1 MELQMHN
8 KTFISSMVGVAAAVA
23 VAGSAMAGTVY
34 VNSLGASSGWYSD
47 DTRNAS
53 GTVLNGTVSSYQPY
67 FQGAL
72 APSTASDAAIAQ
84 QLYFTDTGSAN
95 GNGNVGVMVVDGTT
109 SNSGKTSVR
118 YYGSG
123 TGIGT
128 LNNSFSSTFRW
139 YMDPYSTVRTVA
151 MNLSVLGTNGLYY
164 SLSWLGTGAQAS
176 AWNTFSVDAN
186 TAAANDNGWRL
197 YGNGAP
203 GSAAGAAK
211 SLNDWLTDATYG
223 SFLNGSTVLG
233 QGFNAGSSMRNTR
246 FGIDWLDS
254 SLINGGDRV
263 DFGVVPAPGAV
274 ALLGM
279 AGLAGGRRRR
289 A

>member
-1 MELQMHN
+1 MRN
-8 KTFISSMVGVAAAVA
+8 KLFISSMAGVAAAAA
-23 VAGSAMAGTVY
+23 VAGSAMAGTMF
-34 VNSLGASSGWYSD
+34 VNALGASSGWYSD

-84 QLYFTDTGSAN
+84 QLYFTDSGSAS
-95 GNGNVGVMVVDGTT
+95 GGGSGVMVMDGT
-109 SNSGKTSVR
+109 SANAGKTSVR

-128 LNNSFSSTFRW
+128 LNSSFSSSFRW

-164 SLSWLGTGAQAS
+164 SLSWLGNGAQAS

-211 SLNDWLTDATYG
+211 SLNDWLTDGTYG
-223 SFLNGSTVLG
+223 SLLNGSTVLG
-233 QGFNAGSSMRNTR
+233 QGFNIGSWQRNCR
-246 FGIDWLDS
+246 VGIDWLDS

-263 DFGVVPAPGAV
+263 DFGVVPSPGAV
-274 ALLGM
+274 ALLGA
-279 AGLAGGRRRR
+279 AGLVGSRRRR

>member
-1 MELQMHN
+1 MRHVTLATSVLAVSAFSGMSA
-8 KTFISSMVGVAAAVA
+8 TAAIQHV
-23 VAGSAMAGTVY
+23 SA
-34 VNSLGASSGWYSD
+34 LGATSGWYSD
-47 DTRNAS
+47 DTRNTS

>member
-1 MELQMHN
+1 MRN
-8 KTFISSMVGVAAAVA
+8 KLFISSMAGVAAAAA
-23 VAGSAMAGTVY
+23 VAGSAMAGTMY
-34 VNSLGASSGWYSD
+34 VNALGASSGWYSD
-47 DTRNAS
+47 DTRNTS

-67 FQGAL
+67 FSYPGAP
-72 APSTASDAAIAQ
+72 AASTASDAAIAQ
-84 QLYFTDTGSAN
+84 QLYFTDSGSAS
-95 GNGNVGVMVVDGTT
+95 GGGSGVMVVDGT
-109 SNSGKTSVR
+109 SASAGKTSVR

-123 TGIGT
+123 TGIGS
-128 LNNSFSSTFRW
+128 LNSSFSSSFRW

-151 MNLSVLGTNGLYY
+151 MNLSVLGNNGLYY
-164 SLSWLGTGAQAS
+164 SLSWVGDGAQAS
-176 AWNTFSVDAN
+176 AWNTFSVNAN

-203 GSAAGAAK
+203 GSAVGAAK

-223 SFLNGSTVLG
+223 SLLNGSTVLG
-233 QGFNAGSSMRNTR
+233 QGFNAGTYMKNTR

-263 DFGVVPAPGAV
+263 DFGVIPAPRAIT
-274 ALLGM
+274 LLGA
-279 AGLAGGRRRR
+279 AGLMARRRK

>member
-1 MELQMHN
+1 MRNNTLAML
-8 KTFISSMVGVAAAVA
+8 SAVA
-23 VAGSAMAGTVY
+23 VAGSVSAATVH
-34 VNSLGASSGWYSD
+34 VNALGASSGWYSD
-47 DTRNAS
+47 DTRNTS

-84 QLYFTDTGSAN
+84 QLYFTDSGSAS
-95 GNGNVGVMVVDGTT
+95 GGGSGVMVVDGT
-109 SNSGKTSVR
+109 SGNLGKTSVR

-164 SLSWLGTGAQAS
+164 SLSWLGNGAQAS

-211 SLNDWLTDATYG
+211 SLNDWLTDGTYG
-223 SFLNGSTVLG
+223 SLLNGSTVLG
-233 QGFNAGSSMRNTR
+233 QGFNIGSFQRNCR
-246 FGIDWLDS
+246 VGIDWLNS

-263 DFGVVPAPGAV
+263 DFGVVPAPGAIT
-274 ALLGM
+274 LLGA
-279 AGLAGGRRRR
+279 AGLMARRRK

>member
-1 MELQMHN
+1 MRN
-8 KTFISSMVGVAAAVA
+8 KTFISSMVGVAAAVT
-23 VAGSAMAGTVY
+23 VAGSAMADTMF
-34 VNSLGASSGWYSD
+34 VNALGASSGWYSD

-53 GTVLNGTVSSYQPY
+53 GTVLNGTVSSFQPY
-67 FQGAL
+67 FAYPGVPTA
-72 APSTASDAAIAQ
+72 STASDAAIAQ
-84 QLYFTDTGSAN
+84 QLYFTDSGSAS
-95 GNGNVGVMVVDGTT
+95 GGGSGVMVMDGT
-109 SNSGKTSVR
+109 SANPGKTSVR

-128 LNNSFSSTFRW
+128 LNNSFTSSFRW
-139 YMDPYSTVRTVA
+139 YMDPYTTSRTVGL
-151 MNLSVLGTNGLYY
+151 NLSVLGTNGLYY
-164 SLSWLGTGAQAS
+164 SLSWVGDGAQAS
-176 AWNTFSVDAN
+176 AWNTFSVNAN
-186 TAAANDNGWRL
+186 TAAVNDNGWRL

-211 SLNDWLTDATYG
+211 SLNDWLTDGTYG
-223 SFLNGSTVLG
+223 SLLNGSTVLG
-233 QGFNAGSSMRNTR
+233 QGFNIGSSQRNCR
-246 FGIDWLDS
+246 VGIDWLDS
-254 SLINGGDRV
+254 SLINGGDLV

>member
-1 MELQMHN
+1 
-8 KTFISSMVGVAAAVA
+8 
-23 VAGSAMAGTVY
+23 
-34 VNSLGASSGWYSD
+34 
-47 DTRNAS
+47 
-53 GTVLNGTVSSYQPY
+53 VLNGTVSSYQPY

-84 QLYFTDTGSAN
+84 QLYFTDSGSAS
-95 GNGNVGVMVVDGTT
+95 GGGSGVMVVDGT
-109 SNSGKTSVR
+109 SGNLGKTSVR

-128 LNNSFSSTFRW
+128 LNSSFSSSFRW
-139 YMDPYSTVRTVA
+139 YMDPYSSVRTVA

-164 SLSWLGTGAQAS
+164 SLSWLGNGAQAS

-211 SLNDWLTDATYG
+211 SLNDWLTDGTYG
-223 SFLNGSTVLG
+223 SLLNGSTVLG
-233 QGFNAGSSMRNTR
+233 QGFNAGSYMRNTR

-274 ALLGM
+274 ALLGV
-279 AGLAGGRRRR
+279 AGLAGARRRR